1 MKIVFLDVKTIG
13 DDIDLSG
20 FDALGEVVKYD
31 FSTAEQARERTKD
44 ADVII
49 LNKVEV
55 NERTIGEAKNLKLV
69 CVTATGTNNLD
80 KDYLAKRNIEWRNVA
95 GYSTETVAQHT
106 FALLFYL
113 LEKLRY
119 YDDYVKTEKYVSDI
133 SFTHFDHV
141 FHEINGMTWGI
152 IGLGNIGRRVADIAK
167 LFGCKVIY
175 YSTSGENDQPG
186 YERVS
191 FDELLTESDIV
202 SVHAPLTDKTLGLMD
217 KQAFSKMKK
226 SAIFLNLG
234 RGPIVVEK
242 DLADAL
248 NNGVIAAAGLDV
260 LTVEPMSEDNPLRLI
275 KDSEK
280 LMITP
285 HIAWAS
291 IEARTRLMNII
302 LGQIKEYWG
311 NEN

>member
-1 MKIVFLDVKTIG
+1 M
-13 DDIDLSG
+13 
-20 FDALGEVVKYD
+20 
-31 FSTAEQARERTKD
+31 
-44 ADVII
+44 
-49 LNKVEV
+49 
-55 NERTIGEAKNLKLV
+55 
-69 CVTATGTNNLD
+69 
-80 KDYLAKRNIEWRNVA
+80 
-95 GYSTETVAQHT
+95 
-106 FALLFYL
+106 
-113 LEKLRY
+113 
-119 YDDYVKTEKYVSDI
+119 
-133 SFTHFDHV
+133 
-141 FHEINGMTWGI
+141 
-152 IGLGNIGRRVADIAK
+152 ADIAK

-191 FDELLTESDIV
+191 FDELLAESDIV

-242 DLADAL
+242 DLAEAL
-248 NNGVIAAAGLDV
+248 NTGAIAAAGLDV